1 MSAAVPAS
9 SPMALR
15 QWTTD
20 VVAPSARL
28 DYWVGAI
35 CEAFLEM
42 DCSSRE
48 APLFGGEL
56 QSLPV
61 ETLSINRVRAST
73 QDVFRTPAG
82 IARSRQLPFYLI
94 GQAET
99 AWHVRQDG
107 HVAHLRPG
115 DVVLLDSARP
125 YELHFPECVHCV
137 SLQLPRAWVG
147 QWLEQPE
154 VRGPRVAWR
163 DQGWG
168 QSLGALAVQLAR
180 DPASA
185 HALSP
190 ALLSDHLGALL
201 CAALEPL
208 SPSPTAARSLH
219 AHLCAL
225 LRARIDQPGL
235 SAQALAQEAGVSLR
249 TLHRAF
255 AAQGHTFAGTLRE
268 LRLARAGELLR
279 RPQLAHVAVG
289 EIGRRCGFAD
299 PSHFAR
305 AFQRAMGVS
314 PAQWRRDG
322 RGHTQIP
329 R

>member
-1 MSAAVPAS
+1 MPAVASAPS
-9 SPMALR
+9 SPAALR

-20 VVAPSARL
+20 VVAQPARL

-125 YELHFPECVHCV
+125 YELHFPGGVHCV

-147 QWLEQPE
+147 QWLQQAEAP
-154 VRGPRVAWR
+154 GPRVAWR

-168 QSLGALAVQLAR
+168 QSPGGA
-180 DPASA
+180 
-185 HALSP
+185 
-190 ALLSDHLGALL
+190 G
-201 CAALEPL
+201 
-208 SPSPTAARSLH
+208 
-219 AHLCAL
+219 
-225 LRARIDQPGL
+225 RA
-235 SAQALAQEAGVSLR
+235 
-249 TLHRAF
+249 
-255 AAQGHTFAGTLRE
+255 AGTLPG
-268 LRLARAGELLR
+268 LGAGLAAC
-279 RPQLAHVAVG
+279 VAVRPP
-289 EIGRRCGFAD
+289 GRVVVRCAGAAPATGTHGGAQPAR
-299 PSHFAR
+299 PSVCAAAGAR
-305 AFQRAMGVS
+305 
-314 PAQWRRDG
+314 
-322 RGHTQIP
+322 
-329 R
+329 